1 LNWVIFGRVVS
12 EKVNRPNLESRHAS
26 PYDREPDPARDF
38 HSYSAPDLIKVK
50 HIDLELDVS
59 FTRRTLKG
67 FAILTFERLSRAN
80 HSLIL
85 DTRGLDI
92 IGVEISTDGH
102 SFSRTPFSVGPEDP
116 ILGSP
121 LEISLTD
128 KGNRVRIEYLTRP
141 EASALQWLE
150 PSQTA
155 GKVQPFMFTQSQ
167 PIHARSWVPLQDS
180 PQVRITYDARVRT
193 PPNLLALMSA
203 ENRAH
208 EPSDGNYFF
217 KMDQPIPSY
226 LMALA
231 VGDLAFKPLGPR
243 TGVYA
248 EKPFIEQA
256 AWEFTDT
263 EKMMEV
269 TERLYGPYRWGRY
282 DLLVLPPSFPWGGM
296 ENPKLTFIT
305 PTVLAADK
313 SLVALIAH
321 ELAHSWS
328 GNLVTNATWR
338 DFWLNEG
345 FTVYVERRI
354 LEEVYGREREEMES
368 VLARQNLQTVMSSLE
383 EKDRIMHIDLK
394 GRDPDVGI
402 TRVPYDK
409 GALFLRHLEETFG
422 RERFDR
428 FLRQYFEHFAFQ
440 SITTATF
447 IEYLSENLLDKYPD
461 LARRV
466 PITKWIYEA
475 ELPSSAPTPK
485 SDAFRRVESEAD
497 KWLQGIKPAAEIEAT
512 SWTTHE
518 WLHFLRYLPRPLDIE
533 KMKELDASFY
543 LTQSNNAEIAHQW
556 LFMAI
561 SSQYRTAYP
570 RLQQFLTSTGRRK
583 LITPL
588 YQELSKTSQGRQEAR
603 EIYRHARL
611 TYHPVAVASIDK
623 ILNWNGK

>member
-1 LNWVIFGRVVS
+1 MLTEKINKLNPDSSRV
-12 EKVNRPNLESRHAS
+12 S
-26 PYDREPDPARDF
+26 PYARQPDHARDF
-38 HSYSAPDLIKVK
+38 HSYSTPHQIRIN

-59 FTRRTLKG
+59 FRERILKGIALLTLKR
-67 FAILTFERLSRAN
+67 ISRDN
-80 HSLIL
+80 NSLIL

-92 IGVEISTDGH
+92 ISVETSTDGL
-102 SFSRTPFSVGPEDP
+102 SYSRVPFALGPEDP

-121 LEISLTD
+121 LEISLAS
-128 KGNRVRIEYLTRP
+128 KGDHVRIEYFTRP

-150 PSQTA
+150 PAQTA
-155 GKVQPFMFTQSQ
+155 GKQQPFMFTQSQ

-180 PQVRITYDARVRT
+180 PQVRMTYEARVRT
-193 PPNLLALMSA
+193 SPNLLALMSA

-208 EPSDGNYFF
+208 EPGDGNYSF

-231 VGDLAFKPLGPR
+231 VGDLAFRPLGPR

-256 AWEFTDT
+256 AWEFADT

-269 TERLYGPYRWGRY
+269 AERLYGPYRWGRY
-282 DLLVLPPSFPWGGM
+282 DLLLLPPSFPWGGM
-296 ENPKLTFIT
+296 ENPKLTFVT
-305 PTVLAADK
+305 PTVLAGDK

-354 LEEVYGREREEMES
+354 LEEVYGREREEMEAT
-368 VLARQNLQTVMSSLE
+368 LARQNLQTVLSSLE
-383 EKDRIMHIDLK
+383 EKDRVMHIDLK
-394 GRDPDVGI
+394 GRDPDEGI

-422 RERFDR
+422 REHFDQ
-428 FLRQYFEHFAFQ
+428 FLRQYFDHFAFQ

-447 IEYLSENLLDKYPD
+447 IDYLAENLLDKYPE
-461 LARRV
+461 LAQQI
-466 PITKWIYEA
+466 PINKWVYEA
-475 ELPSSAPTPK
+475 EIPSNAPMPE
-485 SDAFRRVESEAD
+485 SNAFSRVETEAD
-497 KWLQGIKPAAEIEAT
+497 QWLQGIKPAAELEAS

-518 WLHFLRYLPRPLDIE
+518 WLHFLRYLPRPLEIE
-533 KMKELDASFY
+533 KMKELDASFH
-543 LTQSNNAEIAHQW
+543 LTRSTNAEIAHQW
-556 LFMAI
+556 LLMAI
-561 SSQYRTAYP
+561 SNRYKITYP
-570 RLQQFLTSTGRRK
+570 RLRDFLTSTGRRK

-588 YQELSKTSQGRQEAR
+588 YQELVKTADGRQDAK
-603 EIYRHARL
+603 EIYRQARL

-623 ILNWNGK
+623 ILNWNNK

>member
-1 LNWVIFGRVVS
+1 MLT
-12 EKVNRPNLESRHAS
+12 EKINKPNLESQHAS
-26 PYDREPDPARDF
+26 PYDRQPDHALDF
-38 HSYSAPDLIKVK
+38 HSYSTPHQIRVN

-59 FTRRTLKG
+59 FTERILKG
-67 FAILTFERLSRAN
+67 VAILTFERLSRDTD
-80 HSLIL
+80 SLIL

-92 IGVEISTDGH
+92 IGVETLREGL
-102 SFSRTPFSVGPEDP
+102 SFSRVPFSLGPADP

-121 LEISLTD
+121 LEISLSNN
-128 KGNRVRIEYLTRP
+128 GNQVRIEYRTRP
-141 EASALQWLE
+141 DASALQWLE
-150 PSQTA
+150 PAQTA
-155 GKVQPFMFTQSQ
+155 GKQQPFMFTQSQ

-180 PQVRITYDARVRT
+180 PQVRMTYNARVRT

-203 ENRAH
+203 ENRVH
-208 EPSDGNYFF
+208 EPTDGNYFF
-217 KMDQPIPSY
+217 KMAQPIPSY

-231 VGDLAFKPLGPR
+231 VGDLAFKPIGPR

-256 AWEFTDT
+256 AWEFADT

-269 TERLYGPYRWGRY
+269 AERLYGAYRWGRY

-305 PTVLAADK
+305 PTVLAGDK

-354 LEEVYGREREEMES
+354 LEEVYGREREEMEAA
-368 VLARQNLQTVMSSLE
+368 LALQNLQTVMSSLE
-383 EKDRIMHIDLK
+383 ENDRIMHIDLK
-394 GRDPDVGI
+394 GRDPDEGI

-428 FLRQYFEHFAFQ
+428 FLRQYFDHFAFQ

-447 IEYLSENLLDKYPD
+447 IDYLSENLLGKYPEQ
-461 LARRV
+461 ARHV
-466 PITKWIYEA
+466 PINEWIYEA
-475 ELPSSAPTPK
+475 ELPFNAPTPK
-485 SDAFRRVESEAD
+485 SDAFNGVEKEAD
-497 KWLQGIKPAAEIEAT
+497 QWLQGIKTAAEIEAS

-533 KMKELDASFY
+533 KMKELDASFH
-543 LTQSNNAEIAHQW
+543 LTWSSNAEIAHQW
-556 LFMAI
+556 LLMVI
-561 SSQYRTAYP
+561 RSQYKVAYP
-570 RLQQFLTSTGRRK
+570 RLREFLTSTGRRK
-583 LITPL
+583 LIAPL
-588 YQELSKTSQGRQEAR
+588 YQELSKTPHGRQEAR
-603 EIYRHARL
+603 EIYAQARP
-611 TYHPVAVASIDK
+611 TYHPVAVAAIDK
-623 ILNWNGK
+623 ILNWNSK